1 MNQKSIIRIIFL
13 LGLVLLVSCGGLG
26 SDETPTPEAE
36 QSAGNFTP
44 VVSATGVLVPA
55 QFATLS
61 LTTAGVVDEVLVRED
76 EQVLSGQV
84 LVRLEGKEELEAGTT
99 AAQFELA
106 NAQQALNALK
116 EDTDLTAA
124 QALQTVEDK
133 QNALEDLLDPELQQ
147 SAALQAIADAKK
159 AVDSAERRL
168 RILKSTANE
177 SDINAAKAQVVL
189 ARDVYEKAQEDYEP
203 YAKKPEDNLVRAN
216 LLARLSEAQKA
227 YEAAVRNL
235 NALQGTGNEVDI
247 AVAEAE
253 LATARAQLSQAEREW
268 ERVKEGPSQAKVSV
282 LEAQIAEA
290 QRDQETYQQGA
301 DPDELAAAEARL
313 ANAQKQLSAAQAA
326 LGDVVL
332 SAPFDGS
339 IGELHIHAGEWVGA
353 GQPVL
358 MLADLGHMLVETTDL
373 NEIDVARVEVGDQA
387 IVTFD
392 ALPEV
397 VVNGVVTRI
406 APKASEG
413 SGVNYTVTV
422 ELDEVPHELR
432 WGMTAFVDIEVGE

>member
-1 MNQKSIIRIIFL
+1 MNQKRIIGIMLL
-13 LGLVLLVSCGGLG
+13 LGLVLLVSCSGLG
-26 SDETPTPEAE
+26 SNETPTPEAE
-36 QSAGNFTP
+36 QSAGDFTP

-55 QFATLS
+55 EFATLS
-61 LTTAGVVDEVLVRED
+61 MTTAGVVDEVLVKED

-84 LVRLEGKEELEAGTT
+84 LVRLEGKEGLEAGIT

-106 NAQQALNALK
+106 NAQQALNALN

-124 QALQTVEDK
+124 QALQSVEDR
-133 QNALEDLLDPELQQ
+133 QHALEDLQDPELQQ
-147 SAALQAIADAKK
+147 AVALQAIADAKK

-189 ARDVYEKAQEDYEP
+189 TRDVYEKAQEDYEP
-203 YAKKPEDNLVRAN
+203 YANKREDNLVRAN

-235 NALQGTGNEVDI
+235 NALQGTGSEVDI
-247 AVAEAE
+247 AVAEAD

-268 ERVKEGPSQAKVSV
+268 ERVKEGPSQAKMAV
-282 LEAQIAEA
+282 LEAQIAAA
-290 QRDQETYQQGA
+290 QRDHETYQQGA
-301 DPDELAAAEARL
+301 DPDDLAVAEARL
-313 ANAQKQLSAAQAA
+313 ANAQRQLSAAQAA
-326 LGDVVL
+326 LDDLVL
-332 SAPFDGS
+332 TAPFDGS
-339 IGELHIHAGEWVGA
+339 IGALHIHTGEWVSP
-353 GQPVL
+353 GQPAL
-358 MLADLGHMLVETTDL
+358 MLADMGHMLVETTDL
-373 NEIDVARVEVGDQA
+373 NEIDVARLEVGDKA

-397 VVNGVVTRI
+397 VVNGLVTRI

-413 SGVNYTVTV
+413 TGVNYTVTV
-422 ELDEVPHELR
+422 ELDEIPSDLR
-432 WGMTAFVDIEVGE
+432 WGMTAFVDIEVRD

>member
-1 MNQKSIIRIIFL
+1 MIQKGILGITLL
-13 LGLVLLVSCGGLG
+13 LGIVLLVSCNGLG
-26 SDETPTPEAE
+26 SNETPTPEAE
-36 QSAGNFTP
+36 QSAEEFTP

-61 LTTAGVVDEVLVRED
+61 MTTAGVVDEVLARED
-76 EQVLSGQV
+76 EQVASGQG
-84 LVRLEGKEELEAGTT
+84 LVRLEGKEELEAGIT

-116 EDTDLTAA
+116 EDTELAAA

-133 QNALEDLLDPELQQ
+133 QAALEDLLDPDPQQ
-147 SAALQAIADAKK
+147 AAALQAIADAKK
-159 AVDSAERRL
+159 AVDSAERRV

-189 ARDVYEKAQEDYEP
+189 ARDVYEKAKEDYEP
-203 YAKKPEDNLVRAN
+203 YANKPEDNLVRAN

-235 NALQGTGNEVDI
+235 NALQGTANEVDI
-247 AVAEAE
+247 GVAEAE
-253 LATARAQLSQAEREW
+253 LARARAALSQAEREW

-290 QRDQETYQQGA
+290 QSDHETYQQGA
-301 DPDELAAAEARL
+301 DPGDLAVAEARL
-313 ANAQKQLSAAQAA
+313 ANAQRQLSAAQAA
-326 LGDVVL
+326 LDDLVL
-332 SAPFDGS
+332 TAPFDGS
-339 IGELHIHAGEWVGA
+339 IGEVSIHTGEWVNP
-353 GQPVL
+353 GQPVM

-373 NEIDVARVEVGDQA
+373 NEIDVARVKIGHKA

-397 VVNGVVTRI
+397 VVNGAVTRI
-406 APKASEG
+406 APKAAEG

-422 ELDEVPHELR
+422 ELDEIPSELR
-432 WGMTAFVDIEVGE
+432 WGMTAFVDIEVGD